1 MKAFLALLLFA
12 ALCFAEPTP
21 AVPTQAAPAESA
33 ESAASAAPESHA
45 EVVESAA
52 PDEAGSPSEPKPH
65 AETAKPQAPRPAR
78 SGDRGAQR
86 PPCRAEVRLVDGSL
100 LKGTLRPRF
109 LPAVSPSL
117 GRVRI
122 DLSTVESIKL
132 LRDPAKSD
140 STKPP
145 ARRLA
150 RISFKNGD
158 RLTAT
163 LSPKHDHFVF
173 ATLLG
178 PLQIPLSAVRSIS
191 FNPSASRLQPRTSHL
206 LYHCTFDSPE
216 SIAHPAAGPAGRF
229 LGGEFVPG
237 KKGRALRIPGNVPTA
252 LVDLPRGMMQPRGTI
267 EFWSKIEDPP
277 ASYGDRGNPRFF
289 GLSLF
294 DDPANPGPYST
305 YLQFTSNDGMGMSG
319 LCGMIYH
326 RAMAT
331 DPHMRTNTYGPILE
345 DPAAWHHY
353 AIVWDSDG
361 LSFSKASDGTPAV
374 AAIVLDGRVL
384 QTLGRNQLAHGKGL
398 LRLPELKGRLAFPVE
413 DTGWGFFPRPV
424 AFLIDEFKIW
434 SAPKTD
440 FAIPPATTEPP
451 RILYHCTF
459 DDAAAIE
466 RPTVGPFGTFLGG
479 TFEDGK
485 SGNALRIRK
494 GLSSAIV
501 HFGKGV
507 LQPRGTIEFWAKIE
521 NDREMFGDGGDPRF
535 FMIETAPGSETVFQ
549 LAANDGCGRG
559 GISIYHQG
567 FSVAS
572 EGQCLAPAR
581 YDSVLPDP
589 TKDWHHYSLVWD
601 ENGVPGLDGPV
612 ALAAFIDGKR
622 IPLHGDT
629 GLAKTHHMASRF
641 RDNPATLFFSLNPE
655 LNRGFNNKSD
665 FLIDEFKIWS
675 APKLPFRSM

>member
-65 AETAKPQAPRPAR
+65 AEAAKPQAPRPAR

-163 LSPKHDHFVF
+163 LSPKHDHFVL

-331 DPHMRTNTYGPILE
+331 DPHMRTNSYGPLLE

-384 QTLGRNQLAHGKGL
+384 QTFGRNQSAHGKGL
-398 LRLPELKGRLAFPVE
+398 LRLPELQGRLAFPVE
-413 DTGWGFFPRPV
+413 DTGWGFFPRSV

-434 SAPKTD
+434 SAPR
-440 FAIPPATTEPP
+440 TE
-451 RILYHCTF
+451 F
-459 DDAAAIE
+459 
-466 RPTVGPFGTFLGG
+466 
-479 TFEDGK
+479 
-485 SGNALRIRK
+485 
-494 GLSSAIV
+494 
-501 HFGKGV
+501 V
-507 LQPRGTIEFWAKIE
+507 LQ
-521 NDREMFGDGGDPRF
+521 
-535 FMIETAPGSETVFQ
+535 
-549 LAANDGCGRG
+549 
-559 GISIYHQG
+559 
-567 FSVAS
+567 
-572 EGQCLAPAR
+572 
-581 YDSVLPDP
+581 
-589 TKDWHHYSLVWD
+589 
-601 ENGVPGLDGPV
+601 
-612 ALAAFIDGKR
+612 
-622 IPLHGDT
+622 
-629 GLAKTHHMASRF
+629 
-641 RDNPATLFFSLNPE
+641 
-655 LNRGFNNKSD
+655 
-665 FLIDEFKIWS
+665 
-675 APKLPFRSM
+675 

>member
-1 MKAFLALLLFA
+1 MKTFLAFLLSA
-12 ALCFAEPTP
+12 ALCFAEPAP
-21 AVPTQAAPAESA
+21 AVPVQAAPAESA

-45 EVVESAA
+45 EVAESAA
-52 PDEAGSPSEPKPH
+52 PDEAGSPREPKPH
-65 AETAKPQAPRPAR
+65 AEAAKPQAPRPAR
-78 SGDRGAQR
+78 NGDRGAQR

-100 LKGTLRPRF
+100 LKGALRPRF

-122 DLSTVESIKL
+122 DLSEVVRIDFIPTDPPAGSSAEGARSG
-132 LRDPAKSD
+132 RREGARGPAKPGRGATSP
-140 STKPP
+140 S
-145 ARRLA
+145 
-150 RISFKNGD
+150 RIFFKNGD

-163 LSPKHDHFVF
+163 LSPKHDHFVL

-331 DPHMRTNTYGPILE
+331 DPHMRTNTDGPILE
-345 DPAAWHHY
+345 NPAAWHHY
-353 AIVWDSDG
+353 AIVWDSNG

-384 QTLGRNQLAHGKGL
+384 QTFGRNQSAHGKGL
-398 LRLPELKGRLAFPVE
+398 LRLPELQGRLAFPVE

-434 SAPKTD
+434 SAPR
-440 FAIPPATTEPP
+440 TE
-451 RILYHCTF
+451 F
-459 DDAAAIE
+459 
-466 RPTVGPFGTFLGG
+466 
-479 TFEDGK
+479 
-485 SGNALRIRK
+485 
-494 GLSSAIV
+494 
-501 HFGKGV
+501 V
-507 LQPRGTIEFWAKIE
+507 LQ
-521 NDREMFGDGGDPRF
+521 
-535 FMIETAPGSETVFQ
+535 
-549 LAANDGCGRG
+549 
-559 GISIYHQG
+559 
-567 FSVAS
+567 
-572 EGQCLAPAR
+572 
-581 YDSVLPDP
+581 
-589 TKDWHHYSLVWD
+589 
-601 ENGVPGLDGPV
+601 
-612 ALAAFIDGKR
+612 
-622 IPLHGDT
+622 
-629 GLAKTHHMASRF
+629 
-641 RDNPATLFFSLNPE
+641 
-655 LNRGFNNKSD
+655 
-665 FLIDEFKIWS
+665 
-675 APKLPFRSM
+675 

>member
-1 MKAFLALLLFA
+1 MKTFLAFLLSA
-12 ALCFAEPTP
+12 ALCFAEPAP
-21 AVPTQAAPAESA
+21 AVPVQAAPAESA

-45 EVVESAA
+45 EGAESAA

-65 AETAKPQAPRPAR
+65 AEAAKPQAPRPAR

-86 PPCRAEVRLVDGSL
+86 TPCRAEVRLVDGSL
-100 LKGTLRPRF
+100 LKGALRPRF

-122 DLSTVESIKL
+122 DLSEVGRIDFIPTSQ
-132 LRDPAKSD
+132 S
-140 STKPP
+140 
-145 ARRLA
+145 

-163 LSPKHDHFVF
+163 LSPKHDHFVL

-384 QTLGRNQLAHGKGL
+384 QTFGRNQFAHGKGL
-398 LRLPELKGRLAFPVE
+398 LRLPELQGRLAFPVA

-434 SAPKTD
+434 SAPR
-440 FAIPPATTEPP
+440 TE
-451 RILYHCTF
+451 F
-459 DDAAAIE
+459 
-466 RPTVGPFGTFLGG
+466 
-479 TFEDGK
+479 
-485 SGNALRIRK
+485 
-494 GLSSAIV
+494 
-501 HFGKGV
+501 V
-507 LQPRGTIEFWAKIE
+507 LQ
-521 NDREMFGDGGDPRF
+521 
-535 FMIETAPGSETVFQ
+535 
-549 LAANDGCGRG
+549 
-559 GISIYHQG
+559 
-567 FSVAS
+567 
-572 EGQCLAPAR
+572 
-581 YDSVLPDP
+581 
-589 TKDWHHYSLVWD
+589 
-601 ENGVPGLDGPV
+601 
-612 ALAAFIDGKR
+612 
-622 IPLHGDT
+622 
-629 GLAKTHHMASRF
+629 
-641 RDNPATLFFSLNPE
+641 
-655 LNRGFNNKSD
+655 
-665 FLIDEFKIWS
+665 
-675 APKLPFRSM
+675 

>member
-21 AVPTQAAPAESA
+21 AVPTQAASA
-33 ESAASAAPESHA
+33 ESAAPESHA
-45 EVVESAA
+45 EV
-52 PDEAGSPSEPKPH
+52 
-65 AETAKPQAPRPAR
+65 AKPQAPRPAR

-86 PPCRAEVRLVDGSL
+86 TPCRAEVRLVDGSL

-122 DLSTVESIKL
+122 DLSEVGRIDFIPTS
-132 LRDPAKSD
+132 PS
-140 STKPP
+140 
-145 ARRLA
+145 

-163 LSPKHDHFVF
+163 LSPKHDHFVL

-178 PLQIPLSAVRSIS
+178 PLQIPLSAVRTIS

-237 KKGRALRIPGNVPTA
+237 KKGRALLVKARTPAAEVPFPTG
-252 LVDLPRGMMQPRGTI
+252 LMQPEGCI
-267 EFWSKIEDPP
+267 EFWAKIPGATKDTRYPD
-277 ASYGDRGNPRFF
+277 GGNPQFF
-289 GLSLF
+289 AMGV
-294 DDPANPGPYST
+294 GPWVNTFVKYT
-305 YLQFTSNDGMGMSG
+305 ANDGFGTSG
-319 LCGMIYH
+319 LHADLPGSAYVSSAPSVGDGCYPVFLG
-326 RAMAT
+326 
-331 DPHMRTNTYGPILE
+331 N
-345 DPAAWHHY
+345 PAAWHHY
-353 AIVWDSDG
+353 ALVWSEKG
-361 LSFSKASDGTPAV
+361 LDAASKALGRRVVSALYV
-374 AAIVLDGRVL
+374 DGRLVNPSYGTNGPDRAKFLRQFVNNPVVL
-384 QTLGRNQLAHGKGL
+384 GFPYPRN
-398 LRLPELKGRLAFPVE
+398 RNENNRNNVN
-413 DTGWGFFPRPV
+413 
-424 AFLIDEFKIW
+424 FLIDEFKVW
-434 SAPKTD
+434 SVPKTD
-440 FAIPPATTEPP
+440 FDMIVRPVRQYRPEL
-451 RILYHCTF
+451 LYYCTF
-459 DDAAAIE
+459 DDASAIE

-479 TFEDGK
+479 TFEEGK
-485 SGNALRIRK
+485 SGNALRVRK

-521 NDREMFGDGGDPRF
+521 NDRETFGDGGDPRF

-572 EGQCLAPAR
+572 EDQCLAQAR
-581 YDSVLPDP
+581 YDSVLPDT

-601 ENGVPGLDGPV
+601 ENGVPGMDDVV
-612 ALAAFIDGKR
+612 AVFIDGRR

-629 GLAKTHHMASRF
+629 GLAKSPRMASRF
-641 RDNPATLFFSLNPE
+641 PDNPATLFFSLNPE